1 MLHPLPSFILSRHGS
16 KLQALRLLL
25 RQLSTLLRV
34 LAGEWWLA
42 GDQLE
47 NLKASSGLQECK
59 AQHAAAQAEAAAAQA
74 AAQQQ
79 SEALRRE
86 LAGRPTQA
94 EVAALRERVEALRLL
109 VDSREE
115 DGEPEQADGAA
126 PSPPS
131 ASQGNLG

>member
-1 MLHPLPSFILSRHGS
+1 MLG
-16 KLQALRLLL
+16 
-25 RQLSTLLRV
+25 
-34 LAGEWWLA
+34 GEWWLA

-86 LAGRPTQA
+86 LASRPTQA

-115 DGEPEQADGAA
+115 DGGPEQADGAA
-126 PSPPS
+126 PISTVCITAQPGMRSWLHAWQIERCKYWGEHMHGAHEVQVS
-131 ASQGNLG
+131 AT